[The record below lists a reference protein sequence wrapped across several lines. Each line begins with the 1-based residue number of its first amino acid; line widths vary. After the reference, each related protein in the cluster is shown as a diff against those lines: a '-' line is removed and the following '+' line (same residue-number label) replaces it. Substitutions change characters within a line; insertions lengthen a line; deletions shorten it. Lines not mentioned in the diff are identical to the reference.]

1 MYIKI
6 LKRIFDL
13 ILAFTG
19 IIILLPILFLMTFS
33 LLIVNIGNPFFLQ
46 LRTGKNGKLFKI
58 IKFKTM
64 NDNKN
69 LEGILLPNNE
79 RVTSVGK
86 IIRKLSLDEL
96 PQLINIIKGEMS
108 LIGPRPLLPEYLPM
122 YDKVQKRRHD
132 ILPGITGLAQINGR
146 NSLGWAQKFEYD
158 VYYVDNVSFKLDLQI
173 LIKTFFNTILAKD
186 INASKKITMVK
197 FNGKN

>member
-1 MYIKI
+1 MYRKV
-6 LKRIFDL
+6 LKRIFDF
-13 ILAFTG
+13 IIAFIG
-19 IIILLPILFLMTFS
+19 IIILLPIFFLITFF
-33 LLIVNIGNPFFLQ
+33 LLIVSLGNPFFLQ
-46 LRTGKNGKLFKI
+46 LRPGKNGKLFKI

-69 LEGILLPNNE
+69 IEGILLPNNE
-79 RVTSVGK
+79 RITSVGK
-86 IIRKLSLDEL
+86 IIRKFSLDEI

-108 LIGPRPLLPEYLPM
+108 LVGPRPLLPEYIPM

-132 ILPGITGLAQINGR
+132 VRPGITGWAQINGR
-146 NSLGWAQKFEYD
+146 NSLGWSQKFEYD

-173 LIKTFFNTILAKD
+173 LIKTFYNSILAKD